1 MKLLLIRHAQSTNNH
16 AANAADYLQVRQAD
30 PPLTQLGQEQ
40 AHTLA
45 QWMKN
50 DPLSQQ
56 ITHLYSSLTTR
67 ALQTAAPLAAALK
80 LSVHG
85 LSEAYECGGL
95 NTGPEGNF
103 QPVMGGNHASLVQDC
118 PPLLWPPHLR
128 GQAWDGGCEPWEHT
142 RFAARAKSVVAQLQA
157 TEAANVLALVT
168 HHDFAQFLLAEL
180 LALPTPT
187 GTGLTFR
194 ISNTST
200 SLIEI
205 QGGQDKEK
213 TRVLHWLN
221 RTDHLTGAATL

>member
-40 AHTLA
+40 AHTLT

-103 QPVMGGNHASLVQDC
+103 QPVMGG
-118 PPLLWPPHLR
+118 
-128 GQAWDGGCEPWEHT
+128 
-142 RFAARAKSVVAQLQA
+142 
-157 TEAANVLALVT
+157 
-168 HHDFAQFLLAEL
+168 
-180 LALPTPT
+180 
-187 GTGLTFR
+187 
-194 ISNTST
+194 
-200 SLIEI
+200 
-205 QGGQDKEK
+205 
-213 TRVLHWLN
+213 
-221 RTDHLTGAATL
+221 